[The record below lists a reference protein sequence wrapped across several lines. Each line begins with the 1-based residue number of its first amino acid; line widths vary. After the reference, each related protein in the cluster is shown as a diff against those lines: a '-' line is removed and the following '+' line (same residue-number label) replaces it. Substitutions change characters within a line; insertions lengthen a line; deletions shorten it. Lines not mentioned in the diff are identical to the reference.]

1 MGSTYKGVE
10 HLIREA
16 LRIALEGPFTA
27 ATLAGKLGVTP
38 SEAEAL
44 VGALL
49 AHGYLREVD
58 REYCSACPLRASC
71 RVVGTAGSRLYEV
84 TEKGRALLRG
94 ARSKP

>member
-1 MGSTYKGVE
+1 ME

-16 LRIALEGPFTA
+16 LRTALEGPFTT
-27 ATLAGKLGVTP
+27 ATLADKLGVTI

-58 REYCSACPLRASC
+58 RELCSACPLRASC

-94 ARSKP
+94 AQNKP